1 MTDSF
6 DLDKEMEEAMRRIAG
21 AKIHGPCGWVFG
33 FFGLVLIALIWGIY
47 PKYFF
52 SNNGV
57 ARNNMFKG
65 NVMII

>member
-1 MTDSF
+1 
-6 DLDKEMEEAMRRIAG
+6 
-21 AKIHGPCGWVFG
+21 
-33 FFGLVLIALIWGIY
+33 LIWGIY

-65 NVMII
+65 NVMIIWYTIKV